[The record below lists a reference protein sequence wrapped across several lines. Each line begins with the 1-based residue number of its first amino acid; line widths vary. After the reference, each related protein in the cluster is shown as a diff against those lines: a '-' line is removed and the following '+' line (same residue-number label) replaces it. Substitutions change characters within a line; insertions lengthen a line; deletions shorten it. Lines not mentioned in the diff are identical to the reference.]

1 MNGHVP
7 LQDVR
12 PGERLEAY
20 RALQV
25 LPDRSA
31 AQLLH
36 TALLNHW
43 EHLHPWQ
50 CLGTWVVSVHPTVR
64 PSDVRFL

>member
-7 LQDVR
+7 LQNVR

-20 RALQV
+20 RALEV
-25 LPDRSA
+25 LPNRSA

-36 TALLNHW
+36 AALLKH
-43 EHLHPWQ
+43 
-50 CLGTWVVSVHPTVR
+50 
-64 PSDVRFL
+64 